1 MQYLN
6 NRRIEATSALHQV
19 KLSLSINISLKI
31 VPLDP
36 LNVHFIS
43 FCIVRMSSLLE
54 KLTLE
59 KEEAVSELNFIIV
72 TGLLRKYVICCC
84 LALGLEKPHL

>member
-1 MQYLN
+1 M
-6 NRRIEATSALHQV
+6 
-19 KLSLSINISLKI
+19 KLRLSINISLKI

-43 FCIVRMSSLLE
+43 FCIVRMSSLLGI
-54 KLTLE
+54 LMLG
-59 KEEAVSELNFIIV
+59 KEEAVSELNAIIV

-84 LALGLEKPHL
+84 LALGLQKPHF